1 MNRSLRFPRHAT
13 HVGAHP
19 AARPTPDFPQ
29 PGEVLMEVGLILA
42 AHLALALAVTWALRA
57 FGVG

>member
-13 HVGAHP
+13 HVAARL
-19 AARPTPDFPQ
+19 AARPTPDSPQ
-29 PGEVLMEVGLILA
+29 PGEVLGEVGLILA
-42 AHLALALAVTWALRA
+42 VHLALALAVTWALPV